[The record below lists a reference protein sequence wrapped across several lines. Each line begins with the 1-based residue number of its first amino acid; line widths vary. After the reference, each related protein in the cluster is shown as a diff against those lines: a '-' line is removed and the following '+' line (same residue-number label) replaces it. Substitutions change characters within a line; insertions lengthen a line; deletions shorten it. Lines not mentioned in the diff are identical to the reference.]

1 MFIKKLAVTQ
11 EKRIYPIEDLQRSYN
26 FSEGHLTRED
36 LRAIEHKGTLK
47 STTGEEFVICDAT
60 FKDNMDRMKRRAAII
75 IPKDVG
81 FIIAETGLT
90 KDAVV
95 LDCGAG
101 SGGMTCQLAALVK
114 HVYAYDLNPLHIKT
128 VQENIERMDLDN
140 VTLEQKDIKDVQ
152 TPEEVD
158 LAVIDLPDPLAA
170 IPIVKKGVKQSGHI
184 VFYTPQITQAQDVIN
199 NLGDD
204 FKYVTTIELLQRRW
218 EVKEKVLRPKHAMLG
233 HTAFLTIVR
242 KFQRR

>member
-1 MFIKKLAVTQ
+1 MYIKKIAISP

-26 FSEGHLTRED
+26 FSEGHLSREV
-36 LRAIEHKGTLK
+36 LREANHKGIVT
-47 STTGEEFVICDAT
+47 STKGEEFLICDAT
-60 FKDNMDRMKRRAAII
+60 FKDNYDRMKRRAAMI

-114 HVYAYDLNPLHIKT
+114 KVYSFDIHPEHIK
-128 VQENIERMDLDN
+128 VVRENLERLDLTN
-140 VTLEQKDIKDVQ
+140 VHLEEKSITEVEL
-152 TPEEVD
+152 EEQVD
-158 LAVIDLPDPLAA
+158 LAVVDLPDPTQA
-170 IPIVKKGVKQSGHI
+170 IPTLHKVVKQAGYI
-184 VFYTPQITQAQDVIN
+184 AFYTPQITQAQEVLLALN
-199 NLGDD
+199 DD
-204 FKYVTTIELLQRRW
+204 FKYLTTIELLQRRW

-242 KFQRR
+242 KFSRK